1 MKKNFKTYGFVA
13 LLVSVSVGLSGC
25 SRKLYEEGH
34 LTQNRVQVEQQKF
47 SDQMPVSDFNE
58 NFAAGLGQYYRNHGE
73 GTVEFSVLYDPRSS
87 VNNAMNASQ
96 EASRIASLMRSKGI
110 LDVEANILPINDL
123 GSEANVLINFMSY
136 SASAPKDCDTMPG
149 FADANIGFQED
160 YKLGCTVDTVFA
172 RQIARPKD
180 LAGNANAG
188 DTTDGRRASNIVDIY
203 RSGAPNQP
211 LNGQTASG
219 E

>member
-34 LTQNRVQVEQQKF
+34 LTQSRVQVEQQKF
-47 SDQMPVSDFNE
+47 SEQMPVSDFTD

-73 GTVEFSVLYDPRSS
+73 GTVDFSVLYDPRSS

-110 LDVEANILPINDL
+110 HDVNANILPVNEL
-123 GSEANVLINFMSY
+123 GSEANVLISFTSY
-136 SASAPKDCDTMPG
+136 SASAPQDCETMPG
-149 FADANIGFQED
+149 FANTDIGFEKD
-160 YKLGCTVDTVFA
+160 YKLGCTVETVLA
-172 RQIARPKD
+172 RQVARPKD
-180 LAGNANAG
+180 LAGNADAG
-188 DTTDGRRASNIVDIY
+188 DTTDGRRASNIVDVY